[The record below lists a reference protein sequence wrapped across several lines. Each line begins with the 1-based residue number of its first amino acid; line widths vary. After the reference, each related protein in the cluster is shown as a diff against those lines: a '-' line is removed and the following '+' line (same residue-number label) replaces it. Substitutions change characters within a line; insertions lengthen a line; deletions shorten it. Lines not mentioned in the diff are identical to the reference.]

1 MWNLRLSMILY
12 GAIQMAEGLVMWLMP
27 DRIYGYIG
35 FQDFPTYMPIATN
48 FVAYM
53 LAVTGAALIAGG
65 FFFIIGSFNPL
76 KNVNAV
82 RFAILWSALTLA
94 GQIYAI
100 IKEYVT
106 FGAIW
111 WNLVVTALFLLG
123 FLFFFPWPWRR
134 ESYK

>member
-111 WNLVVTALFLLG
+111 WNLLVTALFLIG
-123 FLFFFPWPWRR
+123 FLLFFPWPWRR

>member
-12 GAIQMAEGLVMWLMP
+12 GAIQMAEGIVMWLMP
-27 DRIYGYIG
+27 GRVYEYVG
-35 FQDFPTYMPIATN
+35 FKDLYVSAAITDFVSYL
-48 FVAYM
+48 

-65 FFFIIGSFNPL
+65 FLFILGSFNPL

-82 RFAILWSALTLA
+82 RFAILWTALALA
-94 GQIYAI
+94 GQIYSI
-100 IKEYVT
+100 MKEYVT

-111 WNLVVTALFLLG
+111 WNLVVTAIFLLA
-123 FLFFFPWPWRR
+123 FLIFFPWPWRR

>member
-111 WNLVVTALFLLG
+111 WNLLVTALFLIG

>member
-123 FLFFFPWPWRR
+123 FLLFFPWPWRR

>member
-12 GAIQMAEGLVMWLMP
+12 GAIQMAEGLVMWVMP
-27 DRIYGYIG
+27 GRIYDYIG
-35 FQDFPTYMPIATN
+35 FQDFPTYMPVATN
-48 FVAYM
+48 FVGYI
-53 LAVTGAALIAGG
+53 LAITGAALIAGG
-65 FFFIIGSFNPL
+65 FLFLIGSFNPMN
-76 KNVNAV
+76 NVNAV

-94 GQIYAI
+94 GQIYSI
-100 IKEYVT
+100 MKEYVT

-123 FLFFFPWPWRR
+123 FLFFYPWPWRR

>member
-12 GAIQMAEGLVMWLMP
+12 GAIQMAEGIVMWLMP
-27 DRIYGYIG
+27 GRVYEYVGFKDLYISATIT
-35 FQDFPTYMPIATN
+35 DFVSYL
-48 FVAYM
+48 

-65 FFFIIGSFNPL
+65 FLFILGSFNPL

-82 RFAILWSALTLA
+82 RFAILWTALALV
-94 GQIYAI
+94 GQIYSI
-100 IKEYVT
+100 MKGYVT

-111 WNLVVTALFLLG
+111 WNLVVTAIFMLAFLI
-123 FLFFFPWPWRR
+123 FFPWPWRR

>member
-1 MWNLRLSMILY
+1 MWNLKLSMILY

-27 DRIYGYIG
+27 GRVYEYVGFKDFYIG
-35 FQDFPTYMPIATN
+35 PVISDFVSYI
-48 FVAYM
+48 

-65 FFFIIGSFNPL
+65 FLFLIGSFNPM
-76 KNVNAV
+76 KNVNTV
-82 RFAILWSALTLA
+82 RFAILWSALALA

-106 FGAIW
+106 FGAVW
-111 WNLVVTALFLLG
+111 SNLVMTAVFLVAFLL
-123 FLFFFPWPWRR
+123 FFPWPWRR

>member
-12 GAIQMAEGLVMWLMP
+12 GAIQMAEGLVMWIMP
-27 DRIYGYIG
+27 GRVYEYVGFKDLYISAVIT
-35 FQDFPTYMPIATN
+35 DFVSYL
-48 FVAYM
+48 

-65 FFFIIGSFNPL
+65 FLFILGSFNPL

-82 RFAILWSALTLA
+82 RFAILWTALALA
-94 GQIYAI
+94 GQGYSIM
-100 IKEYVT
+100 KGYVT

-111 WNLVVTALFLLG
+111 WNLVVTAIFLLG